1 MNRRGC
7 SHGTDATGSRAARC
21 RVERVDGCS
30 GRRPIV
36 LPGPPETLPGGVS
49 GIADPAAEH
58 LAEARQDPRPA
69 VDEQQPED
77 DQQDQG
83 QLTHRGIVPDPRVA

>member
-36 LPGPPETLPGGVS
+36 LPGPPETFARRVPRVPH
-49 GIADPAAEH
+49 APAQH

-83 QLTHRGIVPDPRVA
+83 QLTHRGIVTDLRVA